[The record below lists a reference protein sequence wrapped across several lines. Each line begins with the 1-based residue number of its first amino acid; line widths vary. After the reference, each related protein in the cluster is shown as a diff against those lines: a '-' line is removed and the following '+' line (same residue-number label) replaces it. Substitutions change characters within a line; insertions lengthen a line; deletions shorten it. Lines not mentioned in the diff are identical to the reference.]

1 MEKFP
6 VDISELTYNILKKKA
21 YRLSDVQDQIEKVA
35 FDVVRFRDN
44 KDTDVLWKIQET
56 SEGPV
61 IVALY
66 DEDNSELP
74 AITSSISAKKNDWE
88 ALSDKAA
95 SFIDI
100 FYHGEPVIKIKASD
114 VPEMSKEDFSA
125 MPRWLPNK
133 LAEDEG
139 FQSTI
144 LKKMASANR
153 EVFVSKH
160 PELRKA
166 ASI

>member
-1 MEKFP
+1 MDKFS
-6 VDISELTYNILKKKA
+6 VDISDMTYDILKKKA
-21 YRLSDVQDQIEKVA
+21 YRLSDVQDRIERVA

-44 KDTDVLWKIQET
+44 KDTDMLWKIQET

-66 DEDNSELP
+66 DEENSDLP
-74 AITSSISAKKNDWE
+74 SITASVSSKKNDWE
-88 ALSDKAA
+88 VLSDKIAN
-95 SFIDI
+95 SVDI

-133 LAEDEG
+133 LAEDES
-139 FQSTI
+139 FQSII

-160 PELRKA
+160 PELRKV